1 MCIICVDIE
10 KDKLTALEAR
20 RNLNEMH
27 SFLSEEHTQ
36 EVLQLIWKKEDEE
49 YSRWYASEQ
58 DDNTD

>member
-1 MCIICVDIE
+1 VCVICIDIE

-27 SFLSEEHTQ
+27 SSLSEEHAQ

-49 YSRWYASEQ
+49 YSRWYASAQ